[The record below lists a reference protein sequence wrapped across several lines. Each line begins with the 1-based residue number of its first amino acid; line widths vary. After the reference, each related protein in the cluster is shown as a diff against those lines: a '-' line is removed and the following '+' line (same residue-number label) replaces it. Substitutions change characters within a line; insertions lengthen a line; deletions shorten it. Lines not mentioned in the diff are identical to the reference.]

1 MATKSPG
8 INSVDQKCPICYNS
22 SIVNKKELEMN
33 TYQVSYTAYVGRS
46 SEVLAEGTMQIQANQ
61 ASQAE
66 NVVKS
71 MFQGSDVIIR
81 SVFG

>member
-1 MATKSPG
+1 M
-8 INSVDQKCPICYNS
+8 NS
-22 SIVNKKELEMN
+22 
-33 TYQVSYTAYVGRS
+33 YQVSYIVYEKDNRF
-46 SEVLAEGTMQIQANQ
+46 VLAEGTMQIQANQ
-61 ASQAE
+61 AYEAE